1 MAVWVNLNKAAK
13 FPAVINAYA
22 RAGRGQGNVTG
33 VAKKGFLVTAK
44 LALAAAAAWVRKPPT
59 GAADSWQDSQVD
71 VTAIPGVP
79 VLRKDGK
86 RRIFP

>member
-1 MAVWVNLNKAAK
+1 MAIWVNLNRAAK
-13 FPAVINAYA
+13 FPAVVNAYA
-22 RAGRGQGNVTG
+22 RAGGGQGNVTG
-33 VAKKGFLVTAK
+33 LAKKGFLVTAHR
-44 LALAAAAAWVRKPPT
+44 ALVAAAAWIRKPPT
-59 GAADSWQDSQVD
+59 GAADGWQDAQVD